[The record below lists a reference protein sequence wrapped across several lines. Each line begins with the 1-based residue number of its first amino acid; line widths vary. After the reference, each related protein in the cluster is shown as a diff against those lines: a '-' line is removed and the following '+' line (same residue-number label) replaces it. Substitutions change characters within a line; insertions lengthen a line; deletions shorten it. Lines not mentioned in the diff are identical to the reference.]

1 MVLLEPMVKGDVD
14 MLGDAGPPLALEKL
28 GAGERRDTVSGA
40 TLRGDWRSREPDMPI
55 STPCSGDTNGGSDG
69 GAGACMVPQPNSPGV
84 QGRC

>member
-55 STPCSGDTNGGSDG
+55 STPGLSSGNTAAS
-69 GAGACMVPQPNSPGV
+69 CHSP
-84 QGRC
+84 RK